1 MRSMIPLVRHICVM
15 NLGHLA
21 GAALVGS
28 LTIVRVCALAQALA
42 SLHLLQSANGCWCS
56 TKPCLDRCSTTPN
69 DKHMQGRGVPSAQQ
83 AEEDA
88 VINQVGRRAGPS
100 QQTLGILFTRSSPEW
115 LDVLRSYQLGARG
128 SRSPLGT
135 DSTKQRDAKPAVK
148 VRRLALAVQVA
159 NCGHDDSLGRI

>member
-28 LTIVRVCALAQALA
+28 LTIVTVCALAQALA

-88 VINQVGRRAGPS
+88 VVNQVGRRAGPS
-100 QQTLGILFTRSSPEW
+100 QQTLGIL
-115 LDVLRSYQLGARG
+115 VLRGEGACV
-128 SRSPLGT
+128 PLGGAARAQAMT
-135 DSTKQRDAKPAVK
+135 HACAGGHEFGYDC
-148 VRRLALAVQVA
+148 RLPV
-159 NCGHDDSLGRI
+159 GDDRSV